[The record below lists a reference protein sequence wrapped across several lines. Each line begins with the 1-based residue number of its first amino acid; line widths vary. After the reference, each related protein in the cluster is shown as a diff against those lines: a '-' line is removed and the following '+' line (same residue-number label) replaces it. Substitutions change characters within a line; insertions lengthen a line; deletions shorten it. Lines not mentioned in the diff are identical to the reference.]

1 MKTINNILNG
11 ISFSWVRRGQDKTID
26 LLIFDSRQASP
37 SSLFFAI
44 KGTNNDG
51 HDYISAAYANGCR
64 NFIVQDINKV
74 SFEDV
79 NVMEVADSAYALGV
93 SACNFYDHPSRNLK
107 LVGVTGTNGKTTTT
121 TLLHSLFLQLGAKAG
136 LLSTVVNKIGEEEI
150 PSTHTTPD
158 PVQLNALLKKMV
170 DQGCKYCFM
179 EVSSHAIHQ
188 NRVAGLDF
196 KGAVFTNITHDHLDY
211 HKTFSE
217 YIKVKKA
224 FFDKLSSA
232 AFALTNVDDKNGSL
246 MLQNTKAQ
254 KISYALKTPADFKG
268 KISENALSGLV
279 LQVNNKEV
287 HTKLVGEFNAY
298 NLLAVYGVATS
309 LGFDSLEVLTGLS
322 NLNSVDG
329 RFQYYRSQGGLTVI
343 VDYAHTPNAL
353 ENVLQTINGI
363 KKRTEKVITLVGCGG
378 DRDKTKRPLMAEIAA
393 KMSQQVILTSDN
405 PRTED
410 PDRILQEMESGLTS
424 DLQTKSISV
433 LDRKQAI
440 KTAILL
446 AQPGDIILIAG
457 KGHEKYQEIMGVKY
471 DFDDFKITQELTNDL
486 KK

>member
-363 KKRTEKVITLVGCGG
+363 KK
-378 DRDKTKRPLMAEIAA
+378 
-393 KMSQQVILTSDN
+393 
-405 PRTED
+405 
-410 PDRILQEMESGLTS
+410 
-424 DLQTKSISV
+424 
-433 LDRKQAI
+433 
-440 KTAILL
+440 
-446 AQPGDIILIAG
+446 
-457 KGHEKYQEIMGVKY
+457 
-471 DFDDFKITQELTNDL
+471 
-486 KK
+486 

>member
-11 ISFSWVRRGQDKTID
+11 ISFSWVRGGQDKTID
-26 LLIFDSRQASP
+26 LLTFDSRQASP

-64 NFIVQDINKV
+64 NFIVQDIAKV

-79 NVMEVADSAYALGV
+79 NVMEVPDSAYALGV
-93 SACNFYDHPSRNLK
+93 SACNFYDHPSKNLK
-107 LVGVTGTNGKTTTT
+107 LVGITGTNGKTTTT

-170 DQGCKYCFM
+170 DQGCTYCFM

-188 NRVAGLDF
+188 NRIAGLDF

-211 HKTFSE
+211 HQTFSA

-224 FFDKLSSA
+224 FFDELSSS
-232 AFALTNVDDKNGSL
+232 AFALTNSDDKNGL
-246 MLQNTKAQ
+246 VMLQNTKAQ
-254 KISYALKTPADFKG
+254 KLSYALKTPADFKG

-287 HTKLVGEFNAY
+287 FTKLVGEFNAY

-309 LGFDSLEVLTGLS
+309 LGFDSLDVLTGLS

-329 RFQYYRSQGGLTVI
+329 RFQFFRSQGGLIVI
-343 VDYAHTPNAL
+343 VDYAHTPDAL

-363 KKRTEKVITLVGCGG
+363 KKGAEKIITLVGCGG
-378 DRDKTKRPLMAEIAA
+378 DRDRSKRPLMSGVAA

-410 PDRILQEMESGLTS
+410 PVKILSEMEVGLTP
-424 DLQTKSISV
+424 DQRNKTLTIV
-433 LDRKQAI
+433 DRKQAI

-446 AQPGDIILIAG
+446 AQAGDIILIAG
-457 KGHEKYQEIMGVKY
+457 KGHEKYQEVLGVKY
-471 DFDDFKITQELTNDL
+471 DFDDYKITIELTNEL
-486 KK
+486 NK

>member
-1 MKTINNILNG
+1 QHRI
-11 ISFSWVRRGQDKTID
+11 
-26 LLIFDSRQASP
+26 
-37 SSLFFAI
+37 
-44 KGTNNDG
+44 
-51 HDYISAAYANGCR
+51 
-64 NFIVQDINKV
+64 
-74 SFEDV
+74 
-79 NVMEVADSAYALGV
+79 
-93 SACNFYDHPSRNLK
+93 
-107 LVGVTGTNGKTTTT
+107 
-121 TLLHSLFLQLGAKAG
+121 
-136 LLSTVVNKIGEEEI
+136 
-150 PSTHTTPD
+150 
-158 PVQLNALLKKMV
+158 
-170 DQGCKYCFM
+170 
-179 EVSSHAIHQ
+179 
-188 NRVAGLDF
+188 AGLDF
-196 KGAVFTNITHDHLDY
+196 NGAVFTNITHDHLDY
-211 HKTFSE
+211 HQTFTA
-217 YIKVKKA
+217 YINVKKA
-224 FFDKLSSA
+224 FFDGLSSA
-232 AFALTNVDDKNGSL
+232 AFALTNIDDKNGSL

-254 KISYALKTPADFKG
+254 KISYALKNPADFKG

-287 HTKLVGEFNAY
+287 YTKLVGEFNAY

-329 RFQYYRSQGGLTVI
+329 RFQYYKSQGGLTVI
-343 VDYAHTPNAL
+343 VDYAHTPDAL

-363 KKRTEKVITLVGCGG
+363 KKGTEKVITLVGCGG

-410 PDRILQEMESGLTS
+410 PSQILKDMESGLTS

-471 DFDDFKITQELTNDL
+471 DFDDFNITQELTNEL